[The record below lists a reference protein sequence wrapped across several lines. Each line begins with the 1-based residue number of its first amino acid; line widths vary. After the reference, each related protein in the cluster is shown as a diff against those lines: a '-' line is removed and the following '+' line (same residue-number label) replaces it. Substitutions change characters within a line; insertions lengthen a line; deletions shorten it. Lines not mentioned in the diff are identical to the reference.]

1 MNLPNWPLWWCLLTL
16 FAIAFKVEAPREA
29 VTQNTALAQIPIIEK
44 SHQHLINASGKNIA
58 TRFRLPDGFQRVDIA
73 NNSFAHYLR
82 HLPLHPVGTKVKYYN
97 GAIKENH
104 DVYAGVV
111 DMDIGERDLQQCADA
126 IMRLRAEYLWQKGAY
141 EAIHFNFTNGFRV
154 DYSKWRQGYKIRV
167 KGNQTTWYKAKESAT
182 TYKDFRAYMNLIFAY
197 AGTLSLAKELPSIAF
212 ETMKIGDIFIQGGS
226 PGHAIIV
233 VDMAI
238 NPTTG
243 KQLFLLAQS
252 YMPAQDIQILQNPM
266 NETFGPWYSNQFFGD
281 LITPEWRFD
290 RTDLKRFE

>member
-1 MNLPNWPLWWCLLTL
+1 MNLPNWPLWLCFVLL
-16 FAIAFKVEAPREA
+16 AIAFKVEVPQEE
-29 VTQNTALAQIPIIEK
+29 VTQHTALAQTPTPGK
-44 SHQHLINASGKNIA
+44 SHQNLIDASGKNIA
-58 TRFRLPDGFQRVDIA
+58 TRFRLPDGFQRVDVTE
-73 NNSFAHYLR
+73 NSFAHYLR

-104 DVYAGVV
+104 NVYAGVV
-111 DMDIGERDLQQCADA
+111 NMDIGKRDLQQCADA

-141 EAIHFNFTNGFRV
+141 ADIHFNFTNGFRV
-154 DYSKWRQGYKIRV
+154 DYSKWREGYKIRV
-167 KGNQTTWYKAKESAT
+167 KGNKTTWYKAKESAT

-197 AGTLSLAKELPSIAF
+197 AGTLSLAKELPIVAF

-238 NPTTG
+238 NPATG

-281 LITPEWRFD
+281 LITPEWRFE

>member
-1 MNLPNWPLWWCLLTL
+1 MNLPNWPLWFCFVLL
-16 FAIAFKVEAPREA
+16 AIAFKVDDAPKSIA
-29 VTQNTALAQIPIIEK
+29 QNTVLAQVPIIEK
-44 SHQHLINASGKNIA
+44 SQQNLINATGKNIA
-58 TRFRLPDGFQRVDIA
+58 TRFRLPEGFQRVDVSE
-73 NNSFAHYLR
+73 NSFAHYLR

-97 GAIKENH
+97 GAIKETP

-111 DMDIGERDLQQCADA
+111 DMDIGKRDLQQCADA
-126 IMRLRAEYLWQKGAY
+126 IMRLRAEYLWKKGAY
-141 EAIHFNFTNGFRV
+141 EDIHFNFTNGFQV
-154 DYSKWRQGYKIRV
+154 DYSKWRKGYKIRV
-167 KGNQTTWYKAKESAT
+167 KGNKTTWYKTKESAT

-197 AGTLSLAKELPSIAF
+197 AGTLSLAKELPKVAF

-266 NETFGPWYSNQFFGD
+266 NETFGPWYSNQFFGN
-281 LITPEWRFD
+281 LITPEWRFE

>member
-1 MNLPNWPLWWCLLTL
+1 MNFPNWPLWLFFVL
-16 FAIAFKVEAPREA
+16 FAIAFKAEDAPIKT
-29 VTQNTALAQIPIIEK
+29 VPSTVLAQIPTIEK
-44 SHQHLINASGKNIA
+44 NHQTLINANGKNIA
-58 TRFRLPDGFQRVDIA
+58 TRFQLPDGFQRVA
-73 NNSFAHYLR
+73 TAENSFAHYLR
-82 HLPLHPVGTKVKYYN
+82 HLPLRPVGTKVKYYN

-104 DVYAGVV
+104 GVYAGVV
-111 DMDIGERDLQQCADA
+111 DMDIGNRDLQQCADA

-141 EAIHFNFTNGFRV
+141 EDIHFNFTNGFRV
-154 DYSKWRQGYKIRV
+154 DYSKWRQGYKIRI
-167 KGNQTTWYKAKESAT
+167 KGNQTTWYKARESAT
-182 TYKDFRAYMNLIFAY
+182 SYKDFRAYMNLIFAY
-197 AGTLSLAKELPSIAF
+197 AGTLSLSKELPKVAF

-238 NPTTG
+238 NPTSG

-281 LITPEWRFD
+281 LITPEWRFE